1 MNRLFAFF
9 SRAALAG
16 FLLCAAAPLGA
27 QTKSF
32 SAPVRGLANP
42 FGSGSAI
49 AGQSRP
55 LGGVGGSA
63 YGSARRGSR
72 YGLGYGSGVYGF
84 STYVPGYWDNLG
96 DAVGGPYS
104 YALSPYA
111 QTAPPP
117 PPAMAPGAPGGAPPP
132 PVIIN
137 NYYGYP
143 PPPGA
148 EPGQEPPEGA
158 AHPGDPLGEPQN
170 YYLIVYKDHS
180 IHAALAY
187 WVEGSTLHY
196 VTTDNA
202 HNQVSLD
209 LVDIAASTR
218 LNSDHNVPFSVA
230 GK

>member
-1 MNRLFAFF
+1 MKRPFAFF
-9 SRAALAG
+9 SCVALAI
-16 FLLCAAAPLGA
+16 FFVWSAAPLRA
-27 QTKSF
+27 QTKPF
-32 SAPVRGLANP
+32 TAPVRGLTNP
-42 FGSGSAI
+42 FGSTAAI

-55 LGGVGGSA
+55 LGGIPAPS
-63 YGSARRGSR
+63 
-72 YGLGYGSGVYGF
+72 YGSGRRGGHYGRGYGAGIYGF
-84 STYVPGYWDNLG
+84 ATWVPGYWDLPG
-96 DAVGGPYS
+96 EPVGGPYS
-104 YALSPYA
+104 YTWPSYGA
-111 QTAPPP
+111 TAPPA
-117 PPAMAPGAPGGAPPP
+117 PPAPMAPAAPAPPP

-143 PPPGA
+143 PPPGP
-148 EPGQEPPEGA
+148 ESGQGQPEGA
-158 AHPGDPLGEPQN
+158 ARPGDPLAEPQN

-187 WVEGSTLHY
+187 WVEGGTLHY

-209 LVDIAASTR
+209 LVDIAASTK